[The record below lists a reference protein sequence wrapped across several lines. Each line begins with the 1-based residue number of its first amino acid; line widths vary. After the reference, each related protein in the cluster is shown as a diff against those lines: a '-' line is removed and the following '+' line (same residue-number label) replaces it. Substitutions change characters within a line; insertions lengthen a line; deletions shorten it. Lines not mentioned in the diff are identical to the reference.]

1 MRLRG
6 SVPQSVLIAGL
17 LAFPVVAQQTQIATS
32 QAQPAQPAQA
42 ARADAQELTGQIYL
56 DVVVTP
62 KSGGPVGGL
71 QQQNFTV
78 LDNQT
83 PRPITSF
90 VARTGRE
97 APVEIVLVV
106 DAINATHQNVTYEQ
120 QQLDQ
125 LLRAEGGHLAH
136 PLALALAT
144 EDGVKVMGNFSV
156 DGKALS
162 AELDK
167 EDIGLRAIDRHAGYN
182 GATERWQDSI
192 RALRQLLA
200 SMATMRHSRRVIVW
214 ISPGWPLLPGLS
226 AQITAR
232 QQEQLFGTI
241 VGLRTQIQQARVTL
255 YSVDPFTDAVIAKEY
270 FKGVRK
276 PNQADVGYLGLPA
289 LAFSSGGLTFNFS
302 NDIAG
307 TVQKCLSDIAPY
319 YEITFEAAKGDHADE
334 YHQIELR
341 VDRPGVTART
351 LQGYYAQ
358 PSSQLVRQ

>member
-1 MRLRG
+1 MPPRRRVVWLF
-6 SVPQSVLIAGL
+6 LLAGL
-17 LAFPVVAQQTQIATS
+17 LASPAFPQETQSAAP
-32 QAQPAQPAQA
+32 QAQHTQA
-42 ARADAQELTGQIYL
+42 ASTTAQELTGQIYL

-78 LDNQT
+78 LDNKS

-90 VARTGRE
+90 VAMTGRE
-97 APVEIVLVV
+97 APIEIVLVV

-136 PLALALAT
+136 PMAIALAT
-144 EDGVKVMGNFSV
+144 EDGVKIVGNFSL
-156 DGKALS
+156 DGNALS
-162 AELDK
+162 ADLDK

-200 SMATMRHSRRVIVW
+200 SMATMHHSRRVIVW

-226 AQITAR
+226 TQITEK
-232 QQEQLFGTI
+232 QQQQLFGTI
-241 VGLRTQIQQARVTL
+241 VGLSTQIQQARVTL
-255 YSVDPFTDAVIAKEY
+255 YSMDPFTDAVIAKEY
-270 FKGVRK
+270 FKGVSK
-276 PNQADVGYLGLPA
+276 PSQADVGYLGLPA

-302 NDIAG
+302 NDIVG
-307 TVQKCLSDIAPY
+307 TVQKCLSDITPY
-319 YEITFEAAKGDHADE
+319 YQITFEAAKGDHADE
-334 YHQIELR
+334 YHQIEVR
-341 VDRPGVTART
+341 VDQPGLMART
-351 LQGYYAQ
+351 LQGYYAK
-358 PSSQLVRQ
+358 PSSQLARQ